1 MPVRLTRTQLE
12 QMVAQARAEAPNEC
26 CGLLLGTGDVVAE
39 VVPARN
45 RAGDPPEPRDPTRHY
60 RVDDQAQLKAM
71 RLERERGWEIVG
83 IYHSHPATQAHPS
96 ATDRALAFWQSP
108 CYVIISLADPARV
121 DVRAFRISDR
131 IDGNGAIATDENRHP
146 IRDVTEEEVVVT

>member
-1 MPVRLTRTQLE
+1 MAVRLTRMQLD
-12 QMVAQARAEAPNEC
+12 QMVSQARAEAPNEC
-26 CGLLLGTGDVVAE
+26 CGLLLGVGEVVAE
-39 VVPARN
+39 VLPARN
-45 RAGDPPEPRDPTRHY
+45 KAADPPEPCDPRRHY

-71 RLERERGWEIVG
+71 RLEQERGWEIVG
-83 IYHSHPATQAHPS
+83 IYHSHPATQARPS

-108 CYVIISLADPARV
+108 RYVIISLADPFRV